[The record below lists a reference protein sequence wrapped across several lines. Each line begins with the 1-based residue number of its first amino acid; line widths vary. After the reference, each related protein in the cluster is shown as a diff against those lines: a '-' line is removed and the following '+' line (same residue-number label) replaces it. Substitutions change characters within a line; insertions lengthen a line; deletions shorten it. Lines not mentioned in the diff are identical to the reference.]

1 MTFHRLPRR
10 LLAPGLGLLLILP
23 TVRAQNKTAP
33 APALAPAPR
42 PAAASAPAAAPATS
56 SSNTLNQQSQRQ
68 NASSNSLESN
78 TLLQVIDKAF
88 NTDSDSINPED
99 GTMNWKGHSYSLGQ
113 MRVFRGRFER
123 YLSLPPTSD
132 ETAYRKIIDQI
143 FELLSARNAENAEAN
158 MQESWQ
164 LLYQAAEY
172 EGDGGTSLGVAN
184 QVFNTWRIRDERAAQ
199 NVAELELER
208 LRRKQQSDFVYG
220 MNKDY
225 KDFGNTSNALA
236 NAALLGTLMTGDD
249 TAPDNSQVSGGT
261 TNSNTGP
268 STGSTSVTAN
278 TTNGTIRAN
287 GNGARAGNNNNN
299 RPTTPP
305 VTSGAPGEQYVH
317 ARELA
322 ETELKIKSIQ
332 AQRILSVTEAKLQFQ
347 TQILSL
353 FLQRR
358 FQHCLIAASFY
369 RFIFKGSQQEM
380 EVGKRDIAS
389 FMPSSDM
396 TFSVDTLEFLSRA
409 AINDVQDG
417 MKAVRSNYDDHHLM
431 GALERLEET
440 FFLGEFVPAVTQ
452 FERDKK
458 QQLYAIYRKIDE
470 GRKLLDLRDYDAVI
484 KTTGEVGKLTDDFRS
499 AEVIAAVNAC
509 ERMSTLAL
517 RAAQQMS
524 AAGDFDKAQEM
535 IQKAAQLWPLNPA
548 IKTYTDGL
556 ASQADL
562 GSQAAL
568 FFDDAYKRADFR
580 RIYERKGELAVALM
594 NDDKRGPQLKE
605 VIEKMSRIEIYLAQS
620 QELLAQNNSFAAWE
634 QLAAATPLAPDD
646 VVVNQRKSQLAPRV
660 ADFVGKV
667 DLATRAET
675 DEKLAASLTHYLAAQ
690 DLYPASQLARN
701 GIDRVTGLLLAQLAA
716 EMPGNNGAGAPA
728 PAHDATEPVAT
739 DKTDAK

>member
-1 MTFHRLPRR
+1 MTSLRLSRR

-23 TVRAQNKTAP
+23 PVWAQNKTVP
-33 APALAPAPR
+33 APK
-42 PAAASAPAAAPATS
+42 PAAAAAPAAAAPANGS
-56 SSNTLNQQSQRQ
+56 SSTLNQLSQSQ

-123 YLSLPPTSD
+123 YLSLPPTPD

-172 EGDGGTSLGVAN
+172 EADGGTSLGVAN

-208 LRRKQQSDFVYG
+208 IRRKQQSDFVYG
-220 MNKDY
+220 MNKD
-225 KDFGNTSNALA
+225 FGTTSGALA
-236 NAALLGTLMTGDD
+236 NAALLGTLITGDNSS
-249 TAPDNSQVSGGT
+249 PDNSQ
-261 TNSNTGP
+261 
-268 STGSTSVTAN
+268 TGSTDSGSGSSAGTNSGSTSISAN
-278 TTNGTIRAN
+278 TTNGTIRAGN
-287 GNGARAGNNNNN
+287 NGARGGNSTP
-299 RPTTPP
+299 RPAAPA
-305 VTSGAPGEQYVH
+305 TSGATGANTPTPGEQYVH
-317 ARELA
+317 ARELS

-347 TQILSL
+347 TQLLSL

-417 MKAVRSNYDDHHLM
+417 MKAVRANYDDHHLM

-440 FFLGEFVPAVTQ
+440 FFLGEYVPAVAQ

-458 QQLYAIYRKIDE
+458 QQLYAIYRKVDE

-484 KTTGEVGKLTDDFRS
+484 KATNDVGKLTDDFRS

-509 ERMSTLAL
+509 QRMSTLAL

-594 NDDKRGPQLKE
+594 NDDARGPELKE

-620 QELLAQNNSFAAWE
+620 QELLAQNNAFAAWE

-690 DLYPASQLARN
+690 DLYPASQLART

-716 EMPGNNGAGAPA
+716 EMPGNNGAGATA
-728 PAHDATEPVAT
+728 PAHDSTAPVAT
-739 DKTDAK
+739 EKTETK